1 MIRMRLEDAVRQAT
15 LFFLDE
21 FLIERVL
28 DEEPFDFLLC
38 KDQWIF
44 TLDVLLKLDL
54 IELSKFVSVKVI
66 LTAFYLCSTLDFS

>member
-1 MIRMRLEDAVRQAT
+1 MRFEDAVRQAT

-66 LTAFYLCSTLDFS
+66 LTAFYLCGTLDFS